1 MNGAVKYCGLL
12 LVALVLGSCAGTDK
26 TLTVKQF
33 YLRDQNDNDRDDP
46 MVRGEKNR
54 ILYGAVS
61 MAERKDRLGQY
72 YTVLWNDADG
82 VGNGEVEVLFEFQQ
96 GKTASK
102 IKKRSQTFP
111 ASDPSGKAVFSV
123 IGDDYF
129 KSGKVLAWRVTVSRG
144 GRTLDQERSY
154 LWK

>member
-1 MNGAVKYCGLL
+1 MKYFGLL

-33 YLRDQNDNDRDDP
+33 YLRDQNDNDHDDP

-54 ILYGAVS
+54 ILHGAVS
-61 MAERKDRLGQY
+61 MAERKGRLGQY
-72 YTVLWNDADG
+72 YSVLWNDTEG
-82 VGNGEVEVLFEFQQ
+82 VGSGEVEVLFEFQQ

-111 ASDPSGKAVFSV
+111 ASDTSGKAVFSV

-129 KSGKVLAWRVTVSRG
+129 KSGKVLAWRATVSRG
-144 GRTLDQERSY
+144 GRVLAQERSY

>member
-1 MNGAVKYCGLL
+1 MKYCVLL

-33 YLRDQNDNDRDDP
+33 YLRDQEDDEHTDP

-72 YTVLWNDADG
+72 YTILWNDAAG
-82 VGNGEVEVLFEFQQ
+82 VGQGEVEVLFEFQQ

-111 ASDPSGKAVFSV
+111 SSDASGKAVFSV
-123 IGDDYF
+123 IGDDFY
-129 KSGKVLAWRVTVSRG
+129 KSGKVLAWRATISRG
-144 GRTLDQERSY
+144 GKTLAQERSY

>member
-1 MNGAVKYCGLL
+1 MKYCGLL

-33 YLRDQNDNDRDDP
+33 YLRDQSDSDGDDP

-54 ILYGAVS
+54 TLYGAVS

-72 YTVLWNDADG
+72 YTILWNDAHG
-82 VGNGEVEVLFEFQQ
+82 VGQGDVEVLFEFQQ

-102 IKKRSQTFP
+102 IKKRSQTFSS
-111 ASDPSGKAVFSV
+111 SDASGKAVFSV

-129 KSGKVLAWRVTVSRG
+129 KSGKVLAWRATVSRG
-144 GRTLDQERSY
+144 GRTLAQERSY

>member
-1 MNGAVKYCGLL
+1 MKYCGFL
-12 LVALVLGSCAGTDK
+12 LVALVLGACAGPDK
-26 TLTVKQF
+26 PLTVKQF
-33 YLRDQNDNDRDDP
+33 YLRDQNDNVGDDP

-72 YTVLWNDADG
+72 YTVLWNDAEG
-82 VGNGEVEVLFEFQQ
+82 VGNGEVEVVFEFQQ
-96 GKTASK
+96 GKTASR

-111 ASDPSGKAVFSV
+111 ASDGSGKAVFSV

-129 KSGKVLAWRVTVSRG
+129 KTGKVLAWRVTISRG
-144 GRTLDQERSY
+144 GRTLAQERSY